1 MLLEK
6 KISEK
11 AENLIKKE
19 EKRLGVYV
27 IEARESS
34 NKDVHILSKREYDG
48 EYCVWTA
55 FCTGDSE
62 TSYEAFYNGFYT
74 DVLMEAV
81 EEFTKRV
88 YGKENEFPE

>member
-19 EKRLGVYV
+19 GKRLGVYV

-34 NKDVHILSKREYDG
+34 NKNVHILSKRECDG

-55 FCTGDSE
+55 FYTGDPE

-88 YGKENEFPE
+88 HKKSTW